1 MEFVQPIRSKK
12 KLKDIKTYLMG
23 KNLRDY
29 CLFTLGIHSGL
40 RISDLLKLNLSDVID
55 KKDKPKDRITLRE
68 KKTNKSKTFPLS
80 VPARKAITEYLQ
92 TRGDYKLLEPLFVS
106 RKGVKALQRQ
116 QAYKIINEA
125 ARAVGITDLRIGTHT
140 MRKTFGYHAY
150 KSGVSLTL
158 LMKLFNHSAPSISM
172 AYLGLTQEDEDEV
185 YLGMDLYK

>member
-1 MEFVQPIRSKK
+1 MEFVHPIRSKK

-23 KNLRDY
+23 RNLRDY

-40 RISDLLKLNLSDVID
+40 RISDLLKLKLCDVID
-55 KKDKPKDRITLRE
+55 KNGKPKDRITLRE

-80 VPARKAITEYLQ
+80 APARKAITEYLN
-92 TRGDYKLLEPLFVS
+92 TRENYKISEPLFIS
-106 RKGVKALQRQ
+106 RKGVNALQRQ
-116 QAYKIINEA
+116 QAYKIINNA
-125 ARAVGITDLRIGTHT
+125 ARAVGITDIKIGTHT

-150 KSGVSLTL
+150 KAGVSLTL

-185 YLGMDLYK
+185 YLGMNLYK

>member
-1 MEFVQPIRSKK
+1 MEFVHPIKEKK
-12 KLKDIKTYLMG
+12 KLKDIKTFLMG

-40 RISDLLKLNLSDVID
+40 RISDLLKLKLNDVID
-55 KKDKPKDRITLRE
+55 KKGKPKDRITLRE
-68 KKTNKSKTFPLS
+68 KKTNKSKNFPLS
-80 VPARKAITEYLQ
+80 APARKAITEYLSS
-92 TRGDYKLLEPLFVS
+92 RENYKISEPLFIS
-106 RKGVKALQRQ
+106 RKGESSINRM
-116 QAYKIINEA
+116 QAYRIINNA
-125 ARAVGITDLRIGTHT
+125 ARAVGINDIKIGTHT

-150 KSGVSLTL
+150 KAGVSITL